1 MWRVDM
7 GPNSTNTDLSLS
19 GPATI
24 SVGQADNETVYDI
37 DSDGKA
43 ELILK
48 AANGTIFGD
57 GQVLTHTND
66 TDMFIVAVDGVT
78 GAEKGARVIV
88 PNDLAATGNIT
99 GHFGIAY
106 FDGVHPSL
114 VFKGKA
120 GGTKAMLDMAFDFRN
135 NAWSLRWKSACT
147 PISSYPNNHQIRCLD
162 VDGDGMDE
170 YVNGGYC
177 LKDGGNVLWNQAPSG
192 VVHGDRWYIG
202 DLDPERPGLEGW
214 GIGYGPPYDWYYYDA
229 KTGSVLRK
237 YGDGSVD
244 WGRGTCGDV
253 DPAHEGYECWTIDGL
268 FNIANLDSTPI
279 MAGMPPQN
287 FRIWWDGDL
296 LSENLDDVTISKWA
310 YPGSSGLAFT
320 SKKLEG
326 ISSSRAA
333 VPLYGDMFGDWRE
346 EVLLENAAKTAI
358 RIYTTTIPTDKRIY
372 CLMHDPEYRN
382 SMCEKG
388 YQQSHMVDFYL
399 GDGMAEPPRPNIQY
413 AYGGG
418 GYGGSTGAGGS
429 GGGGVIVSGGAIG
442 SGGTTSSGGGGLRDG
457 GLSSTAGDPG
467 TGGTT
472 LVVGT
477 GGAAMAGAGG
487 TSASGGAPGTGGGA
501 GGNPAT
507 GGTTV
512 AVGAGGAGMAG
523 AGGTSA
529 VVPETGGTTS
539 SGAGGA
545 VGGQDS
551 TRVVKLA
558 SKSGCSC
565 ALGATPRRASPGYLV
580 ALLACL
586 VLHRRRRR

>member
-1 MWRVDM
+1 
-7 GPNSTNTDLSLS
+7 
-19 GPATI
+19 
-24 SVGQADNETVYDI
+24 
-37 DSDGKA
+37 
-43 ELILK
+43 
-48 AANGTIFGD
+48 
-57 GQVLTHTND
+57 
-66 TDMFIVAVDGVT
+66 
-78 GAEKGARVIV
+78 V
-88 PNDLAATGNIT
+88 PNDLGAYGNIT
-99 GHFGIAY
+99 GNFGIAY

-114 VFKGKA
+114 VFKGKITTA
-120 GGTKAMLDMAFDFRN
+120 YMLDMAFDFKD
-135 NAWSLRWKSACT
+135 NAWSLRWRHSCE
-147 PISSYPNNHQIRCLD
+147 PISAWPNNHQIRCLD

-202 DLDPERPGLEGW
+202 DLDPDRPGLEGW
-214 GIGYGPPYDWYYYDA
+214 GIGYGSPYDWYYYDA
-229 KTGSVLRK
+229 RTGSVLRK
-237 YGDGSVD
+237 YGDGGVD
-244 WGRGTCGDV
+244 WGRGTCGDI
-253 DPAHEGYECWTIDGL
+253 DPTTKGYECWSLGL
-268 FNIANLDSTPI
+268 FNTANLDSTPI
-279 MAGMPPQN
+279 QASGLPEN

-320 SKKLEG
+320 SRKLEG
-326 ISSSRAA
+326 ISSWRQA

-413 AYGGG
+413 PGGSG
-418 GYGGSTGAGGS
+418 GSGGATGAGGTGGGGSTGAGGAGGGGSTWAGGS
-429 GGGGVIVSGGAIG
+429 GGGGVMVSGGAIG
-442 SGGTTSSGGGGLRDG
+442 SGGTTSSGGGGGGLRDG
-457 GLSSTAGDPG
+457 GLPG
-467 TGGTT
+467 TGGNP
-472 LVVGT
+472 GT
-477 GGAAMAGAGG
+477 GGATVAVGTGEAGMAGAGG
-487 TSASGGAPGTGGGA
+487 TSAPGGPPGTGGGA
-501 GGNPAT
+501 GGSPGTGGSSVVAT
-507 GGTTV
+507 GG
-512 AVGAGGAGMAG
+512 ASMAG

-529 VVPETGGTTS
+529 VVPESGGTTS
-539 SGAGGA
+539 NGTGGA

-565 ALGATPRRASPGYLV
+565 VLGATPSRASAGH
-580 ALLACL
+580 LLAMLGCL
-586 VLHRRRRR
+586 VLNLRRRRGASETSKPRPIRLDPQLQTKTLGSHD